1 MGNDVSTN
9 RSTYIERQMSNA
21 SGKDI
26 ETIQAF
32 YNDFRNE
39 CPSGELMM
47 MMMMMMMMTMI
58 MMLMTVLGKL
68 SPQKFTE
75 LCNKVFGS
83 SQAAE
88 LQEKAFR

>member
-47 MMMMMMMMTMI
+47 MMTMI

>member
-47 MMMMMMMMTMI
+47 TMMMMIMMMMI
-58 MMLMTVLGKL
+58 MTVFCVREAV
-68 SPQKFTE
+68 S
-75 LCNKVFGS
+75 
-83 SQAAE
+83 AE
-88 LQEKAFR
+88 VH

>member
-47 MMMMMMMMTMI
+47 MMTMRMMIMMMMT
-58 MMLMTVLGKL
+58 G
-68 SPQKFTE
+68 
-75 LCNKVFGS
+75 
-83 SQAAE
+83 
-88 LQEKAFR
+88 

>member
-47 MMMMMMMMTMI
+47 TMMMMMMMM
-58 MMLMTVLGKL
+58 MTVLGKL

>member
-47 MMMMMMMMTMI
+47 MMMMMMMTMI

>member
-47 MMMMMMMMTMI
+47 MMTMMMMIMI
-58 MMLMTVLGKL
+58 MMTG
-68 SPQKFTE
+68 
-75 LCNKVFGS
+75 
-83 SQAAE
+83 
-88 LQEKAFR
+88 

>member
-47 MMMMMMMMTMI
+47 MMMMM
-58 MMLMTVLGKL
+58 TVFCVREAV
-68 SPQKFTE
+68 S
-75 LCNKVFGS
+75 
-83 SQAAE
+83 AE
-88 LQEKAFR
+88 VH

>member
-47 MMMMMMMMTMI
+47 TMMI
-58 MMLMTVLGKL
+58 MTVFCVREAV
-68 SPQKFTE
+68 P
-75 LCNKVFGS
+75 
-83 SQAAE
+83 AE
-88 LQEKAFR
+88 VH

>member
-58 MMLMTVLGKL
+58 MMIMTVLGKL

>member
-47 MMMMMMMMTMI
+47 MMMMMMMM
-58 MMLMTVLGKL
+58 MTV
-68 SPQKFTE
+68 FCVREAVT
-75 LCNKVFGS
+75 
-83 SQAAE
+83 AE
-88 LQEKAFR
+88 VH

>member
-47 MMMMMMMMTMI
+47 TMMMTMI
-58 MMLMTVLGKL
+58 MMMMMMTVLGKL

>member
-47 MMMMMMMMTMI
+47 MMMMMAMMMI
-58 MMLMTVLGKL
+58 MMMMTVLGKL

>member
-39 CPSGELMM
+39 CPSG
-47 MMMMMMMMTMI
+47 
-58 MMLMTVLGKL
+58 K
-68 SPQKFTE
+68 K
-75 LCNKVFGS
+75 GS
-83 SQAAE
+83 
-88 LQEKAFR
+88 